1 MVMGVNN
8 QPLTLPVFI
17 NGEYWK
23 DMKFNN
29 STPMYLK
36 IFSRSKAVLT
46 EFNTVR
52 ILDGKVKQ
60 VHLRFMDEP
69 VFYLY
74 LNDDEVYIE
83 NGNLWL
89 K

>member
-1 MVMGVNN
+1 MVMSVND

-23 DMKFNN
+23 DMKFN
-29 STPMYLK
+29 SDTPTYLYV
-36 IFSRSKAVLT
+36 FSRSKVVLT
-46 EFNTVR
+46 ELNTVR

-83 NGNLWL
+83 NENLWL